1 MIVSGNVPEH
11 LVVAA
16 QTGFLAS
23 LPEVP
28 VNASRPF
35 VRVLPMGAKS
45 VDLVDL
51 GAAPMPTENKGRT
64 QVQSFIEKKLVVTP
78 KNWDITVGLSYNA
91 SMDDQTGDLETKVK
105 AAGEN
110 FPKHMD
116 NLAFDALKNGAA
128 TTSYG
133 AGYDS
138 LAFFSASHVDS
149 GADYQTVQS
158 NSKSLAFS
166 LANFKTVRALGRA
179 FLDDRGQP
187 LDIVHNTI
195 VAHPDYEYDI
205 EQLIRNQETA
215 GTGNRDLN
223 PYAGKM
229 NAIYSAQITS
239 GQYFLLNTSQTAKPI
254 ILALRESPNLQS
266 AWFDPNGPDGGMYYF
281 KFYARYNIFYGD
293 WRLAIKGN

>member
-1 MIVSGNVPEH
+1 MIISGNVPEH

-28 VNASRPF
+28 VNASKPF

-64 QVQSFIEKKLVVTP
+64 QVKSFIEKKLIVTP

-91 SMDDQTGDLETKVK
+91 SKDDQTGELETKVK
-105 AAGEN
+105 GAGEN

-116 NLAFDALKNGAA
+116 NIAFDALKNGNA

-133 AGYDS
+133 ACYDG
-138 LAFFSASHVDS
+138 LPFFDDNHVDS
-149 GADYQTVQS
+149 GAEYTTVQD
-158 NSKSLAFS
+158 NKLALAFS
-166 LANFKTVRALGRA
+166 LPNFKTVRAAGRA
-179 FLDDRGQP
+179 FVDDQGQP

-205 EQLIRNQETA
+205 EQLIRNQENYSTA
-215 GTGNRDLN
+215 DRAMN

-229 NAIYSAQITS
+229 SAIYSAQITS
-239 GQYFLLNTSQTAKPI
+239 GQWFLLNTSQTAKPL
-254 ILALRESPNLQS
+254 ILAMREAPNLQS